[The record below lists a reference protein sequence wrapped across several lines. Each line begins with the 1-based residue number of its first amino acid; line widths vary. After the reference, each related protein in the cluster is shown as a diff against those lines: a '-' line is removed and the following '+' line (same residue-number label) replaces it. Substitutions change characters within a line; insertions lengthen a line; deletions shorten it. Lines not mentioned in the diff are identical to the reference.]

1 FADVD
6 VDRYQV
12 NGDQRVVMISSRE
25 VSQNGIPP
33 AGKTWQNEHLVY
45 THGFGAVASQV
56 KGASSQGQPVCVV
69 ENSRPQTRRPDL
81 RVVGTGQRVYFGEI
95 SDVPYVV
102 VNTGQPEL
110 DYQSDTR
117 QVNSPPYIGS
127 GGITVGGILGKLLFA
142 WRFKDVNLL
151 ISGLIHND
159 S

>member
-1 FADVD
+1 RLWDQFSLKDNYDALQRIRSFYEFNDVD

-25 VSQNGIPP
+25 VSQDGIPP
-33 AGKTWQNEHLVY
+33 GGKTWQNEHLVY

-56 KGASSQGQPVCVV
+56 NTASSQGQPVFLVQ
-69 ENSRPQTRRPDL
+69 NIPPTTDQPDFKM
-81 RVVGTGQRVYFGEI
+81 VGNGQRVYFGERE
-95 SDVPYVV
+95 DVPFVV

-127 GGITVGGILGKLLFA
+127 GG
-142 WRFKDVNLL
+142 
-151 ISGLIHND
+151 
-159 S
+159 